1 MKQIGFGVLAADDG
15 SGEDLGKPHLLN
27 DSYPDN
33 YYYFDI
39 YMPSAPILSWL
50 ILS

>member
-1 MKQIGFGVLAADDG
+1 MAADDG
-15 SGEDLGKPHLLN
+15 SGEDLGKLHLLN

-39 YMPSAPILSWL
+39 DMIFECLNQRVL
-50 ILS
+50 QKR